1 MPPISF
7 HGKYNRYKEYS
18 NTVWQSKFSAIKYD
32 FFYIVTITRYAFLPA
47 MNTSL
52 HAMLVKICTSRG
64 DPLLLSSLLKC
75 ITSCHTVLIPTVW
88 SPQTFSKCQRMSVG
102 AIFSTWRNS
111 IPHICIIHTSMSDAI
126 SSDCCSAAICPMAPK
141 CNIIL
146 MGKFSLYCCATNIH
160 L

>member
-1 MPPISF
+1 MI
-7 HGKYNRYKEYS
+7 
-18 NTVWQSKFSAIKYD
+18 T
-32 FFYIVTITRYAFLPA
+32 TIDYAFSLG
-47 MNTSL
+47 MNQSL
-52 HAMLVKICTSRG
+52 HAVLVKTCTTGS
-64 DPLLLSSLLKC
+64 DPLSLLSLLKRT
-75 ITSCHTVLIPTVW
+75 TSCHTVLIPTVW

-126 SSDCCSAAICPMAPK
+126 LSDCCSAAICPMAPK